1 MAFRDRFLT
10 PRVARAITSPSGMLL
25 AGAGASIGI
34 LAGAPIAVAAA
45 IGAAAYAARVAAAVP
60 RGPAKERIDPG
71 LVGEPW
77 RTYVR
82 EALDARARYA
92 DVLRTA
98 RAGPLRE
105 RLAAIGDRLD
115 DGVTECWRI
124 ARRGHALEGGLRQLD
139 IDSVRHQLA
148 QVELDRSRGGGGSLE
163 STAQAL
169 RSQLASYERLAS
181 VARDTRDRL
190 RLLDARL
197 DEAVARA
204 VELSLAGDHG
214 ELGGLGSAVEELVG
228 DMEALRQA
236 LEETGG
242 GTPQIGVR

>member
-1 MAFRDRFLT
+1 
-10 PRVARAITSPSGMLL
+10 VW
-25 AGAGASIGI
+25 
-34 LAGAPIAVAAA
+34 AA